1 MKKLTDDELKELRD
15 ALTELN
21 QNKVALGE
29 CLMQQQ
35 DILSNIQMI
44 KGRYYEMEKSLIETY
59 GASANINIETGEK
72 AAQSSPKQPAESRQN
87 QGRAA

>member
-1 MKKLTDDELKELRD
+1 MKKLTDDELKELRE

-44 KGRYYEMEKSLIETY
+44 KARYYEMEKSLIEMY
-59 GASANINIETGEK
+59 GASANINIETGEVTEK
-72 AAQSSPKQPAESRQN
+72 EAAE
-87 QGRAA
+87 